1 MPPRLS
7 PSAAQFA
14 RPWPALRPELRTPRI
29 RACTTPRRSLATQQ
43 PPRTIAEFL
52 RTQPDQRLDDA
63 VVHGYVRSARK
74 LKSDQFLNIGDGS
87 CMKHLQAIVPR
98 SLSNE

>member
-1 MPPRLS
+1 MRVR
-7 PSAAQFA
+7 AAPA
-14 RPWPALRPELRTPRI
+14 YRPFSTH
-29 RACTTPRRSLATQQ
+29 Q

-52 RTQPDQRLDDA
+52 RTEPDRRLDDA
-63 VVHGYVRSARK
+63 YVHGYIRSSRK

-87 CMKHLQAIVPR
+87 CVKHLQAIVPR